1 MKKVVYTCI
10 SGQYDILT
18 DPVFITKE
26 FKVILTEEKYNG
38 ASTYERLLLQ
48 NKKGTY

>member
-10 SGQYDILT
+10 SGQY
-18 DPVFITKE
+18 
-26 FKVILTEEKYNG
+26 EEKYNS